1 MTVNWLTWT
10 SFPFSCPFDHVKI
23 YDGYTNEA
31 EVIGVYC
38 GKHRNIALFS
48 TSEALHIEFVTKSG
62 RVEPTRKPYKPYWEL
77 EEEEIKR
84 TGFLA
89 EFEISHNFVNLG
101 KYKSLYNH
109 SLKWKCCHFDEIFIT
124 VCTGSCQTDNFQCSQ
139 WWKFHQNDDISM
151 SVQDSWCSMLAI
163 LFCFVLIWVILTFIN
178 GFMWIF
184 THIFQDYVRDT
195 GAIMWL
201 LPCQRNNSELWWFW
215 KRCTYIMMNNM
226 AGFHSQLRA

>member
-1 MTVNWLTWT
+1 MTVTWLTWT

-101 KYKSLYNH
+101 KYKSLYNQSEMEMLSFWWNIH
-109 SLKWKCCHFDEIFIT
+109 HCLHWKLSNWQLPVQPMMKISSKWWHFH
-124 VCTGSCQTDNFQCSQ
+124 VSSG
-139 WWKFHQNDDISM
+139 
-151 SVQDSWCSMLAI
+151 
-163 LFCFVLIWVILTFIN
+163 
-178 GFMWIF
+178 
-184 THIFQDYVRDT
+184 
-195 GAIMWL
+195 
-201 LPCQRNNSELWWFW
+201 
-215 KRCTYIMMNNM
+215 
-226 AGFHSQLRA
+226 